1 MARKLAAMAAALVA
15 LAAVP
20 TGAGAIAIASHSV
33 SADIATNGN
42 YIRVN
47 ASSAASPLG
56 TFTINLPGSP
66 ASVVG
71 RVLCMRVSGN
81 MAYVVYRDTVTGAV
95 ARRDGTAGGYI
106 RLLDG
111 TDADAQNNG
120 RFNSARLGREVAA
133 GCPIPTSGPAFHPL
147 HAIDAGTI
155 TIS

>member
-47 ASSAASPLG
+47 ASSATSPLG
-56 TFTINLPGSP
+56 TVTINVPGSP
-66 ASVVG
+66 LAVVG
-71 RVLCMRVSGN
+71 RVECLRVSGN
-81 MAYVVYRDTVTGAV
+81 TAYVVYRDTSLT
-95 ARRDGTAGGYI
+95 ARRDGTIGGYV

-111 TDADAQNNG
+111 AGAPDAQNNG
-120 RFNSARLGREVAA
+120 RFPAARLNREVAN
-133 GCPIPTSGPAFHPL
+133 GCPIPTSGPSFHPL
-147 HAIDAGTI
+147 HAIDLGTI
-155 TIS
+155 TVS